1 VLFVIS
7 VHWPLV
13 INILKILFL
22 LQEEVGHGVSTV
34 FVKLGNTKIEVSML
48 VTNLTY
54 GMSCLQQSLK
64 RVLMALY
71 AFASALPPMHNI
83 ALLFHLLLVLAI

>member
-48 VTNLTY
+48 V
-54 GMSCLQQSLK
+54 SE
-64 RVLMALY
+64 
-71 AFASALPPMHNI
+71 
-83 ALLFHLLLVLAI
+83 